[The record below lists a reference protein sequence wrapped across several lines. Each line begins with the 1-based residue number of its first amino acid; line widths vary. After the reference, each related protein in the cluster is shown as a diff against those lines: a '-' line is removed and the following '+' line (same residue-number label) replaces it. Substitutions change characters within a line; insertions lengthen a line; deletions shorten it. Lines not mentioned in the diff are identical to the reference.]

1 MMTISG
7 KAIGGTGSAGVG
19 VALPV
24 ECVQVGMGV
33 GMSHIHN
40 IIVDN
45 WICGLLVSGAGVVVD
60 IRRQL
65 RSHKLHR
72 QK

>member
-1 MMTISG
+1 MTISG
-7 KAIGGTGSAGVG
+7 KAIGGTGSVGVG

-33 GMSHIHN
+33 GMAYPN
-40 IIVDN
+40 IIVDR
-45 WICGLLVSGAGVVVD
+45 ICGLLASGAVVLD
-60 IRRQL
+60 IGRQL
-65 RSHKLHR
+65 RSNKLHR

>member
-1 MMTISG
+1 MTISG

-24 ECVQVGMGV
+24 ECVQVGMGA
-33 GMSHIHN
+33 GMSHI

-45 WICGLLVSGAGVVVD
+45 WIRGLLLLVSGAGVVVG
-60 IRRQL
+60 RH
-65 RSHKLHR
+65 SKST
-72 QK
+72 QKQ